1 MLHFVRIEILP
12 ATFSLMKTWVIKMI
26 FRFILAVGLLFP
38 VICTAETT
46 NIEKHGIEFSNYWLR
61 AAPHNHSVTAGYVVI
76 TNFNDVADTL
86 ISVSSSFAKRNE
98 IHEMK
103 IDGDIMKMREI
114 PDGLILQPSEVIKL
128 EPGGFHLMFMGL
140 NQMIS
145 EGNEHTITLVFEKA
159 GEIKLDFPVKTKAS
173 KHSSHK
179 H

>member
-1 MLHFVRIEILP
+1 MLHFIRIEILP
-12 ATFSLMKTWVIKMI
+12 ATLSLMKTWVIKMI

-38 VICTAETT
+38 VICIAETT

-61 AAPHNHSVTAGYVVI
+61 AAPHNHPVTAGYVDI

-159 GEIKLDFPVKTKAS
+159 GEIKLDFPVKKKAS

>member
-1 MLHFVRIEILP
+1 
-12 ATFSLMKTWVIKMI
+12 MI
-26 FRFILAVGLLFP
+26 FKFILAVGVLFSG
-38 VICTAETT
+38 ICFAETT
-46 NIEKHGIEFSNYWLR
+46 NIEKRGIGFSNYWLR

-76 TNFNDVADTL
+76 THLNDVADKL
-86 ISVSSSFAKRNE
+86 ISIGSSFAKRNE

-103 IDGDIMKMREI
+103 MDGDVMKMREI
-114 PDGLILQPSEVIKL
+114 PDGLILPPSEVIKL

-145 EGNEHTITLVFEKA
+145 EGNEHTVTLVFEKA
-159 GEIKLDFPVKTKAS
+159 GEIKLDFPVKKKAS